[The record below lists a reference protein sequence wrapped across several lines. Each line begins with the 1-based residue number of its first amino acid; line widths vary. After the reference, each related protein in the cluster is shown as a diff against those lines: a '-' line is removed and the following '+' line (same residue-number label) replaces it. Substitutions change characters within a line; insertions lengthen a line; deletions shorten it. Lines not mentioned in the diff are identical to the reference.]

1 MRLIQ
6 TAAAL
11 LIASGFAPAELA
23 LAQRAAPAPDATL
36 RAEAQ
41 AEPGPLSERDILFAH
56 HRMLGTEPDFRA
68 LAVLDVDNRPPP
80 SRPVRHPER
89 ERRYLLVLA
98 ERRLRAEFAAF
109 DLTRTYRVTLP
120 AEVLG
125 YDPARGGI
133 PLRAGLR
140 HGFSMRDATDRDSGF
155 TLRFRNPDAISTI
168 PAEPDAAASL
178 LEGAGLAS
186 LGKWAGYG
194 VLMVDFVL
202 AGALP
207 AVPELSESPVLANI
221 VSAQAKSA
229 EGLPLYEFLFGGA
242 RAAAAV
248 MRRSGIPPLHRAEVA
263 GLRIGMSLPNARAT
277 ALRHHPRAVATSFYD
292 GLPAEP
298 GPAAPDCSEG
308 LVAELR
314 AFSLPLPPK
323 DSYVSCLSFSPGE
336 VNGPDANRVTSL
348 VQIRFRPGTSPA
360 ALRGEM
366 ERDYGT
372 AEEMPAGQLLWLG
385 RDPAREGPPVLLE
398 RRADMVELE
407 EGGPQREAGTLLSV
421 TLRQRPPTEDD
432 DG

>member
-1 MRLIQ
+1 MRLIR

-11 LIASGFAPAELA
+11 LIAIGCSPAKLA
-23 LAQRAAPAPDATL
+23 LAQRAAPAPGAAA

-41 AEPGPLSERDILFAH
+41 AEPGPLTERDILFAH

-80 SRPVRHPER
+80 SRPVRNPER

-98 ERRLRAEFAAF
+98 ERRLRAEFTAF
-109 DLTRTYRVTLP
+109 DLTRTYRATLR
-120 AEVLG
+120 AEILG
-125 YDPARGGI
+125 YDPAHGGI

-140 HGFSMRDATDRDSGF
+140 HGFSMRDATDWDRGF
-155 TLRFRNPDAISTI
+155 ILRFRNPDAISTI
-168 PAEPDAAASL
+168 PAGPDAAASL

-207 AVPELSESPVLANI
+207 TVLELSESPVLANI
-221 VSAQAKSA
+221 VSAQARSA
-229 EGLPLYEFLFGGA
+229 EGLPLYDFLLGGA
-242 RAAAAV
+242 HAAAAV
-248 MRRSGIPPLHRAEVA
+248 MRRSGIPPLRRAEIA
-263 GLRIGMSLPNARAT
+263 GLRIGMSLPNAQAI

-292 GLPAEP
+292 GLPAESGP
-298 GPAAPDCSEG
+298 GTPDCSEG
-308 LVAELR
+308 LVADLR

-323 DSYVSCLSFSPGE
+323 DSYASCLSFSPGE
-336 VNGPDANRVTSL
+336 ADGPEADRVASL
-348 VQIRFRPGTSPA
+348 VQIRFLPGTSLA

-366 ERDYGT
+366 ERKYGT
-372 AEEMPAGQLLWLG
+372 PEEMPTGQLLWLG
-385 RDPAREGPPVLLE
+385 RDPAREGPPVMLE
-398 RRADMVELE
+398 RRADMVELK

-421 TLRQRPPTEDD
+421 TLRQRPATEDD
-432 DG
+432 DD